1 MKTLKKMGLAAML
14 SLLIGTV
21 SEAEAKKY
29 EFSVKAGI
37 NIGGTSPM
45 GLPAE
50 IRHFLF
56 RWKEA

>member
-50 IRHFLF
+50 IRGINS
-56 RWKEA
+56 